1 MTIIKMKFLLLATL
15 TICCLSS
22 CEKVAFDAEEN
33 ASAVEAGNVTIK
45 ASMFSIVPFD
55 DTRAV
60 QNIADYCTKLC
71 FVVYQDGEQKKK
83 MLQMKGDEDYGQVS
97 MSLAPGTY
105 QLLVLGHSSSGNPSL
120 AHPEKIQFT
129 NATGYTDTFYYYADL
144 EVAEQAETHSIAL
157 QRATSMLRIN
167 ITDEIPAAA
176 ERIRVYYTGES
187 GVFDAEAGWGGATN
201 SKQYIFYDV
210 VNRQPP
216 VTVAAY
222 TFLRNETGTLNVV
235 LTAYDADD
243 NTLAE
248 RELKDV
254 PMKNHMVTEYTG
266 SLFSSSL
273 WEHDFSFSAETGWDV
288 YGQYTF

>member
-1 MTIIKMKFLLLATL
+1 MKGPILSLLITL
-15 TICCLSS
+15 CVLSLFS
-22 CEKVAFDAEEN
+22 CEKVVFDVEED

-45 ASMFSIVPFD
+45 ASMFNIVPFD

-83 MLQMKGDEDYGQVS
+83 ILQKKGDDDYGQVS
-97 MSLAPGTY
+97 MSLAAGTY

-129 NATGYTDTFYYYADL
+129 NATGYSDTFYYYADL
-144 EVAEQAETHSIAL
+144 EVSEQTETHSISL
-157 QRATSMLRIN
+157 QRAASMLRIN
-167 ITDEIPAAA
+167 IVDEIPANA

-210 VNRQPP
+210 ASRQAPI
-216 VTVAAY
+216 TVAAY
-222 TFLRNETGTLNVV
+222 TFLRNETGTLNVI

-243 NTLAE
+243 NVLAE
-248 RELKDV
+248 KELKDV

-273 WEHDFSFSAETGWDV
+273 WEQDFSFSAETEWEI
-288 YGQYTF
+288 YEQHNF